1 MITQRSYDKKRN
13 LNLQKSTVIISLTEL
28 KKIKRNLSIFSEPSQ
43 SPKNLKENPQSLLKR
58 IKSYENIRNRKIYN
72 ILLTDDINNNKIREK
87 AQRLLEENLEEVK
100 KMNKLVL
107 YAKVASIRDK
117 QIEEQ
122 KKIKSLEKKRNE
134 KMDLIY
140 EIERLKEMRKRELE
154 EEKKIN
160 LKIEGGKMI
169 REQIKYNEKKKEKE
183 KEMIKKEY
191 EENLKLQ
198 KKLDEENEKKLLKA
212 KQMGDRLIKDIL
224 TANKLSIENKKLKKL
239 KEIEEENKILEY
251 NKAKAKEEDDK
262 IINLKKEQKKK
273 ELELMRMKQK
283 QEKALDYKA
292 YLEKIIMKRAYES
305 QERAERKKEK
315 ENAMKQKKMWDD
327 VIQQNKKLIEIQ
339 ELRKVEMAEQEKK
352 DFDTITKRIAR
363 EFEIEKIKYERYK
376 NKLANHNLELLKLI
390 KDKEDD
396 KKLKKREILEEGRI
410 IKQNNERYYNRI
422 EQIKRKKIKE
432 LESLNIN
439 PHYLVPLKNYRS
451 LSNDDLI

>member
-13 LNLQKSTVIISLTEL
+13 LNLLKSTVIISLTEL

-72 ILLTDDINNNKIREK
+72 ILLTDDVNNNKIREK

-154 EEKKIN
+154 EEKKTN
-160 LKIEGGKMI
+160 LKIEGGKML

-191 EENLKLQ
+191 EENLKIQ

-212 KQMGDRLIKDIL
+212 KQVGDRLIKDIL

-239 KEIEEENKILEY
+239 KEIEEEKKILEY

-451 LSNDDLI
+451 LSNDDII

>member
-1 MITQRSYDKKRN
+1 MYTQRSYDKKKN
-13 LNLQKSTVIISLTEL
+13 LNLLKSTVIISLTDL
-28 KKIKRNLSIFSEPSQ
+28 KKIKKNISIFSEPSQ
-43 SPKNLKENPQSLLKR
+43 YQKNPKENSQSLLKR
-58 IKSYENIRNRKIYN
+58 IKSYENIRNRKINN
-72 ILLTDDINNNKIREK
+72 ILLTDNINNNKIREN
-87 AQRLLEENLEEVK
+87 AQRLLDENLEEVK

-134 KMDLIY
+134 KLDLIY

-154 EEKKIN
+154 EEKKAN

-183 KEMIKKEY
+183 KEIIKKEY
-191 EENLKLQ
+191 EENLKIQ
-198 KKLDEENEKKLLKA
+198 KKFDEENEKKILKA
-212 KQMGDRLIKDIL
+212 KHIGEKLIKDIL
-224 TANKLSIENKKLKKL
+224 TANKMSIENKKLKKL
-239 KEIEEENKILEY
+239 KEIEEEKKLLDY

-262 IINLKKEQKKK
+262 IINLKKEQRKK
-273 ELELMRMKQK
+273 ELELIKMRQK

-292 YLEKIIMKRAYES
+292 HLEKIMLKRAYES

-339 ELRKVEMAEQEKK
+339 ELRKVDMVEQEKK
-352 DFDTITKRIAR
+352 DYDTITKRIER
-363 EFEIEKIKYERYK
+363 EFEIEKIKFERYK

-410 IKQNNERYYNRI
+410 IKQNNERYHNRI

-439 PHYLVPLKNYRS
+439 PYYIAPLKNFRS
-451 LSNDDLI
+451 LSNDDII

>member
-13 LNLQKSTVIISLTEL
+13 LNLLKSTVIISLTEL

-72 ILLTDDINNNKIREK
+72 ILLTDDVNNNKIREK

-154 EEKKIN
+154 EEKKTN

-191 EENLKLQ
+191 EENLKIQ

-212 KQMGDRLIKDIL
+212 KQVGDRLIKDIL

-239 KEIEEENKILEY
+239 KEIEEEKKILEY

-451 LSNDDLI
+451 LSNDDII